1 MKKRP
6 LSELSPA
13 YRLGLRG
20 EDLAA
25 DYLTRRGYRVLER
38 RVRIQRIEIDI
49 VARKDGLLV
58 FVEVKTRA
66 SDALEAPEAAVDVK
80 KQRRMIAAAD
90 AYVRQKDLLLE
101 VRFDILSVVA
111 NAEREEIRHIE
122 GAFSPFV

>member
-6 LSELSPA
+6 VSELSPA

-25 DYLTRRGYRVLER
+25 DYLVQQGYRVLER
-38 RVRIQRIEIDI
+38 RVRVQGIEIDI
-49 VARKDGLLV
+49 VARKDDVLV
-58 FVEVKTRA
+58 FVEVKTRT
-66 SDALEAPEAAVDVK
+66 SEALEAPEAAVDVK

-90 AYVRQKDLLLE
+90 AYVRQKDFLLE

-111 NAEREEIRHIE
+111 NGEREEIRHIE